1 MFGGR
6 MSCNWK
12 GRGWKKC
19 PVCRNGRLVSAESQ
33 RRGICGMCER
43 LLEEK
48 MQREIQ
54 KVRE

>member
-1 MFGGR
+1 

-12 GRGWKKC
+12 GRGWAIC
-19 PVCRNGRLVSAESQ
+19 PVCRKNRLVATQSIE
-33 RRGICGMCER
+33 RGICGMCER

-48 MQREIQ
+48 MQRELQ